1 MLAPCTGPDVSTGMC
16 APNCS
21 INSGNGFGDQLG
33 SFDPGGV
40 QRGILFFQNRAVAA
54 NPSWQGGGV
63 FLLSGSMYFH
73 QCVTSGSDTGTG
85 CSNSAYTTQMTLGG
99 NPGSGT
105 YVLGDIIV
113 DQLNLSGTP
122 NITKK

>member
-1 MLAPCTGPDVSTGMC
+1 
-16 APNCS
+16 
-21 INSGNGFGDQLG
+21 
-33 SFDPGGV
+33 
-40 QRGILFFQNRAVAA
+40 
-54 NPSWQGGGV
+54 
-63 FLLSGSMYFH
+63 MYFH
-73 QCVTSGSDTGTG
+73 QCVTTGSDTGTG

-122 NITKK
+122 NITMDLNPNAAYWVLKASLLQ